1 MSLYF
6 NVNIILFPLIKNL
19 KQMGEHFQ
27 ARGISFCITKS
38 NIYYPGK
45 SQFSRELETKKE
57 EREDITSRWAAWW
70 GAGKGK
76 VQKRHLE
83 RTYYVPGSL
92 LGVLSALTPLLILEW
107 ASVSLL
113 HRWGNSV
120 LQRQMACSY
129 LTVHKWLSQDV
140 NRLCLHLKVTTR
152 GFTSGS
158 VVKNL
163 PANAGDTGQ
172 ERPHMPWSH

>member
-6 NVNIILFPLIKNL
+6 NVNIIFFPLIKNL
-19 KQMGEHFQ
+19 KQMGKHFL
-27 ARGISFCITKS
+27 ARGTSFCITKS
-38 NIYYPGK
+38 NVYYPGK

-57 EREDITSRWAAWW
+57 EREAITSRRAARQ
-70 GAGKGK
+70 GSRKGEDPEETLREDLLCAG
-76 VQKRHLE
+76 QPARCSIC
-83 RTYYVPGSL
+83 TYSSSHPYEQAP
-92 LGVLSALTPLLILEW
+92 
-107 ASVSLL
+107 VSLL

-120 LQRQMACSY
+120 LQRQRACPY
-129 LTVHKWLSQDV
+129 LTAHKWLSEDV

-152 GFTSGS
+152 GS

-172 ERPHMPWSH
+172 ERPHMPRSH